1 LSPEKH
7 KYIYAPQNKWKTDD
21 VIRSKFI
28 CNNYEII
35 ISLKNI
41 FKIDNT
47 IHSVNVS
54 VGSTGGNVVDVSLMS
69 SEGSGLGGM
78 EVLSGL
84 SSSVMSFAESF
95 RGIIVGLGS
104 LRLFGIS
111 LRFLLLGSGFIS
123 SGFSEGSRGI
133 SDHFVVVLLGG
144 MSSSFGSRN
153 FFSVVFSRGILGSN
167 SVIMGFMSINHNL
180 VGMFPFSI
188 SLSGSSIGGIEF
200 FMSMSF
206 SGGSGSSGIIS
217 VLSGILGSE
226 VFFGLLFTDLL
237 EVLILSHVVGL
248 VVLEFFMSISGFER
262 GFEIH
267 SRAIIDD
274 GGIGGSSGSIDSN
287 GGNDGG
293 DINGS
298 GGNIDGNGISCK
310 SNSLR
315 NGSKSSSGKYGVH
328 FVGIVFVKLIIIN

>member
-1 LSPEKH
+1 
-7 KYIYAPQNKWKTDD
+7 
-21 VIRSKFI
+21 
-28 CNNYEII
+28 
-35 ISLKNI
+35 
-41 FKIDNT
+41 
-47 IHSVNVS
+47 
-54 VGSTGGNVVDVSLMS
+54 
-69 SEGSGLGGM
+69 
-78 EVLSGL
+78 
-84 SSSVMSFAESF
+84 MSFAEGV

-104 LRLFGIS
+104 LSLFGIS

-133 SDHFVVVLLGG
+133 SDHFVVVILGG
-144 MSSSFGSRN
+144 MSSSFGSGN

-167 SVIMGFMSINHNL
+167 SVSMGFSGILHSV
-180 VGMFPFSI
+180 VGSLPFFI
-188 SLSGSSIGGIEF
+188 SLSGSTNGGSEF

-206 SGGSGSSGIIS
+206 SGGSGISGIIS

-237 EVLILSHVVGL
+237 EVLILRHVGGL
-248 VVLEFFMSISGFER
+248 VVLEYGMSISGFER

-274 GGIGGSSGSIDSN
+274 GGIGGSGGGIGGNGGGINGSGGGIDSN
-287 GGNDGG
+287 GGGVN
-293 DINGS
+293 
-298 GGNIDGNGISCK
+298 GNGFSCK
-310 SNSLR
+310 SNSLG